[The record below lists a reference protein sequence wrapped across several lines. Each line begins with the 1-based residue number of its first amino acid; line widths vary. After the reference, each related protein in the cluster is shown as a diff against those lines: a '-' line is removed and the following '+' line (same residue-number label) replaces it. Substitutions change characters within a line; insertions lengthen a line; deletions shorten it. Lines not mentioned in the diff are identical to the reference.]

1 MKTKNSVMSQIEK
14 INLKEKFS
22 KFSDHWSPKVIGQL
36 NHQQVKVVKFQ
47 GDFVWHSHEN
57 EDELFMVI
65 DGSFTMELRDKTI
78 EVHEGELII
87 IPRGVEHRPIAKEEV
102 SILLFEPGTIVNTGE
117 VRNQLTVE
125 KPDHI

>member
-1 MKTKNSVMSQIEK
+1 MSQIEK
-14 INLKEKFS
+14 INLEEKFS

-87 IPRGVEHRPIAKEEV
+87 IPHGVEHRPVAKKEV
-102 SILLFEPGTIVNTGE
+102 SILLFEPETTVNTGE

-125 KPDHI
+125 NPDHI

>member
-1 MKTKNSVMSQIEK
+1 MSEIEK
-14 INLKEKFS
+14 INLNEKFS
-22 KFSDHWSPKVIGQL
+22 KFNDHWSPKVIGQL
-36 NHQQVKVVKFQ
+36 NQQLVKVVKFQ

-78 EVHEGELII
+78 EVNKGELII
-87 IPRGVEHRPIAKEEV
+87 IPKGTEHRPVARKEV
-102 SILLFEPGTIVNTGE
+102 SILLFEPNTIINTGE

-125 KPDHI
+125 NPENI

>member
-1 MKTKNSVMSQIEK
+1 MSQIEK
-14 INLKEKFS
+14 INLQEKFS

-36 NHQQVKVVKFQ
+36 NHQQVKVVKLQ

-87 IPRGVEHRPIAKEEV
+87 IPRGVEHRPVAKEEV

-117 VRNQLTVE
+117 VRNQLTVDN
-125 KPDHI
+125 PDHI